1 MGRRF
6 PPKQTA
12 LTVQSNMKTL
22 SLWYIASNVEHVWSF
37 WSLRLSPSDAACMS
51 SLRPSSPCSMS
62 QAEGELPLPCCL
74 RGPCAASDPV
84 PVCLWCDAGGGLD
97 FFVTTASGAAIALL
111 ALGCAAFSLS
121 GDFCPTYIYIYVV
134 GRFSDSTITVVCF
147 PAL

>member
-51 SLRPSSPCSMS
+51 SLRPSSPCSGS
-62 QAEGELPLPCCL
+62 QAEGALPLPCCF

-84 PVCLWCDAGGGLD
+84 PLCLWGDAGGGLD
-97 FFVTTASGAAIALL
+97 FLVTTGIGSAVKMFSFGR
-111 ALGCAAFSLS
+111 AAF
-121 GDFCPTYIYIYVV
+121 
-134 GRFSDSTITVVCF
+134 
-147 PAL
+147 AL